1 MPAAVRSTALQA
13 ARRAAWSAA
22 HCQVARAVP
31 QCHTR
36 AVSQCDCRRERP
48 LVQAWTQG
56 TQQPYPHTL
65 YPGIPWGMEYH
76 AVEFMFCLP
85 YLPTLPYLTLPC
97 YPPSPPPPPATA
109 AAIPYST
116 LPYPAGPPPPP
127 PCCSHT
133 LPYPT
138 LLPAPS
144 PTPLLQPYLTLPY
157 PAPHSHPLLQR
168 SGAQ

>member
-97 YPPSPPPPPATA
+97 YPPSPPPPRHR
-109 AAIPYST
+109 
-116 LPYPAGPPPPP
+116 
-127 PCCSHT
+127 CSHT
-133 LPYPT
+133 LLYLT
-138 LLPAPS
+138 LPCWPPS

-157 PAPHSHPLLQR
+157 PATRPLPHPPATAIPYLTLPCSTLP
-168 SGAQ
+168 SPAAA